1 MKYCIPWL
9 LAAILVVPA
18 EASERT
24 PFEQAREIKSGAT
37 VSVTL
42 TNGQTLKGR
51 LGAIATT
58 EFILDPLKPGSGP
71 GQDLLFQDVSK
82 IRERGAGKRKVSL
95 AIEWVVFSPFL
106 VISFLFGDWP

>member
-1 MKYCIPWL
+1 MKYCIVWV
-9 LAAILVVPA
+9 LAANLMVPA

-82 IRERGAGKRKVSL
+82 IRERGVWKRKVGL
-95 AIEWVVFSPFL
+95 TIACIVFFPLL
-106 VISFLFGDWP
+106 VLFGWS